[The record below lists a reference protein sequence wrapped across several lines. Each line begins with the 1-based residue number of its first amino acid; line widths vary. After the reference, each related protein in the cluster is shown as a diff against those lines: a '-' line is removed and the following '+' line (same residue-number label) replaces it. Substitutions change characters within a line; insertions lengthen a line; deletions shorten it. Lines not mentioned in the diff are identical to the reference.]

1 MKNSKKALFSLLC
14 AAFCIVIFAC
24 ASGGGGGGG
33 DKKAAGPDEV
43 FQARF
48 TLEPN
53 DDSNDKGTSKI
64 IMTTADETIDGV
76 KYTTYTFK
84 GEVTDKIKYGV
95 VDATLTP
102 DDETLARM
110 KIATAISFKM
120 VTTDG
125 RTYNVE
131 APISTVTDW
140 GFHRF
145 PVKNVANQA
154 AEHKIDM
161 RLFMQPPWATIQ
173 KFNKERLTKFR
184 IQSLNAAEGGL
195 GPFEF
200 KVWDFKIYGP
210 APAGS
215 SPAASATTTNTASA
229 TAKSS
234 AADDKT
240 PVFGKPTAFQTLLNE
255 VSKNVPINIAGKQ
268 VKIAFEGDYWRG
280 QLDGKDFL
288 AGPCSFTEDADG
300 AIITLQQS
308 FAYLEKTVMGKA
320 IGSWVKTPG
329 PELVLEYKKG
339 PPAKLALK

>member
-14 AAFCIVIFAC
+14 AAFCVVIFAC
-24 ASGGGGGGG
+24 ASGGGGGG
-33 DKKAAGPDEV
+33 KAAGAEEV
-43 FQARF
+43 FNANF

-64 IMTTADETIDGV
+64 VMTEAEEVIDGV
-76 KYTTYTFK
+76 KYKTWKFK

-95 VDATLTP
+95 VDATCTP

-120 VTTDG
+120 ITTDG

-154 AEHKIDM
+154 TEHKIDM
-161 RLFMQPPWATIQ
+161 RFFMQPPWAATQ

-210 APAGS
+210 APA
-215 SPAASATTTNTASA
+215 
-229 TAKSS
+229 K
-234 AADDKT
+234 
-240 PVFGKPTAFQTLLNE
+240 
-255 VSKNVPINIAGKQ
+255 
-268 VKIAFEGDYWRG
+268 
-280 QLDGKDFL
+280 
-288 AGPCSFTEDADG
+288 
-300 AIITLQQS
+300 
-308 FAYLEKTVMGKA
+308 
-320 IGSWVKTPG
+320 
-329 PELVLEYKKG
+329 
-339 PPAKLALK
+339 